1 MTEPRFETTS
11 FTPDGRFASHDPA
24 PWGRNLTIAADQD
37 LSAGTVLADNG
48 SGELVPV
55 DSSSGTTSVQTPLA
69 VLAVDIDTTDGST
82 KLQYVYE
89 KGHFRD
95 DFLTFGGSDDV
106 STHRE
111 AMRRRG
117 MFVDHV
123 RAY

>member
-1 MTEPRFETTS
+1 MTNPGMTVTT
-11 FTPDGRFASHDPA
+11 FTPDGRFASNDPA

-55 DSSSGTTSVQTPLA
+55 DSSSGTTSVQTPIA
-69 VLAVDIDTTDGST
+69 VLAVDVDASGGA